1 MEEDF
6 DMTGNVE
13 SEDPQWG
20 ALTTEQKKEL
30 MMAVFE
36 DEEWYAGTP
45 AHVGGNS
52 LPEFGEIASRLSA
65 PKNDVMKYYAAWVK
79 TKGLNPQEVMNRA
92 KTMAAAPA
100 PAVEQAPSTAM
111 PVSMPPPSAGSSMT
125 QNVAGSMKN
134 ALMQDMLG
142 SMFGGQPTNTPGGD
156 MKYMMGMM
164 MMTNMLDSERRQ
176 HEAQMQLQREQFL
189 AQQNNTIRQE
199 QQQRQDSMMT
209 MQMNFMNS
217 MMKEGRKSGEDE
229 FGTLL
234 KAAAMEKVA
243 DNLFGGSESTAER
256 ILTKVLDP
264 DALGA
269 VVAGARGAMGARQSA
284 VPAGYDVPSYNP
296 YAQPLPPEES
306 VPPQQAPQ
314 QVPQQPQTDDRGF
327 FEGPEQN
334 NPSQMDVEVSPEEF
348 RDTLLGAFKQ
358 NMGAQLEDEKTRKAL
373 LEQID
378 IAVDVVRLKNP
389 ELTPQNQLERMSQEL
404 ILVRSL
410 RDIGMGL
417 RQAKS
422 YLDNGVSETT
432 VVDGIKNEINSQPV
446 FAQIFRENTY
456 EQMMGII
463 EPYKETGGVVH
474 DYNFLLQPDIANLCR
489 QVLASFKQG

>member
-6 DMTGNVE
+6 DMTGSVE
-13 SEDPQWG
+13 NDDPQWG

-45 AHVGGNS
+45 AHVGGSS

-79 TKGLNPQEVMNRA
+79 TKGLNPQEVMSRA
-92 KTMAAAPA
+92 KTMESAPA
-100 PAVEQAPSTAM
+100 PAVEQAPSAAM

-142 SMFGGQPTNTPGGD
+142 SMFGGQQQANTPGGD

-217 MMKEGRKSGEDE
+217 MMKE
-229 FGTLL
+229 
-234 KAAAMEKVA
+234 
-243 DNLFGGSESTAER
+243 ER
-256 ILTKVLDP
+256 
-264 DALGA
+264 
-269 VVAGARGAMGARQSA
+269 RR
-284 VPAGYDVPSYNP
+284 
-296 YAQPLPPEES
+296 
-306 VPPQQAPQ
+306 
-314 QVPQQPQTDDRGF
+314 
-327 FEGPEQN
+327 
-334 NPSQMDVEVSPEEF
+334 
-348 RDTLLGAFKQ
+348 
-358 NMGAQLEDEKTRKAL
+358 
-373 LEQID
+373 
-378 IAVDVVRLKNP
+378 
-389 ELTPQNQLERMSQEL
+389 
-404 ILVRSL
+404 
-410 RDIGMGL
+410 
-417 RQAKS
+417 
-422 YLDNGVSETT
+422 
-432 VVDGIKNEINSQPV
+432 
-446 FAQIFRENTY
+446 
-456 EQMMGII
+456 
-463 EPYKETGGVVH
+463 
-474 DYNFLLQPDIANLCR
+474 
-489 QVLASFKQG
+489 

>member
-6 DMTGNVE
+6 DMTGSVE
-13 SEDPQWG
+13 NDDPQWG

-45 AHVGGNS
+45 AHVGGSS

-79 TKGLNPQEVMNRA
+79 TKGLNPQEVMSRA
-92 KTMAAAPA
+92 KTMESAPA
-100 PAVEQAPSTAM
+100 PAVEQAPSAAM

-142 SMFGGQPTNTPGGD
+142 SMFGGQQQANTPGGD

-229 FGTLL
+229 FGTIL

-243 DNLFGGSESTAER
+243 DNLFGASESTAER

-306 VPPQQAPQ
+306 IPPQ
-314 QVPQQPQTDDRGF
+314 QVPAQPQTDDRGF
-327 FEGPEQN
+327 FEGPEQDA
-334 NPSQMDVEVSPEEF
+334 PSQMDVEVSAEEF
-348 RDTLLGAFKQ
+348 RDTLLGAFRQ

-378 IAVDVVRLKNP
+378 ISVDVVRLKNP

-422 YLDNGVSETT
+422 YLDNGVSEAT
-432 VVDGIKNEINSQPV
+432 VVEGIKNELNGQPV
-446 FAQIFRENTY
+446 LGQIFRENTY

-489 QVLASFKQG
+489 KVLASTQG

>member
-1 MEEDF
+1 MDEDF
-6 DMTGNVE
+6 DMSDAGDTD
-13 SEDPQWG
+13 DPQWSS
-20 ALTTEQKKEL
+20 LNTEQKKEL

-36 DEEWYAGTP
+36 DDEWYAGTP
-45 AHVGGNS
+45 AHMGGNS
-52 LPEFGEIASRLSA
+52 LPEFGEIAARLSA

-79 TKGLNPQEVMNRA
+79 TKGLNPQDVMNRA
-92 KTMAAAPA
+92 KTMDAAPS
-100 PAVEQAPSTAM
+100 PSVEQSPMAAM
-111 PVSMPPPSAGSSMT
+111 PMAMPSSPSPGSMT

-142 SMFGGQPTNTPGGD
+142 SMFGGQQQNSPGGD

-164 MMTNMLDSERRQ
+164 MMSNMLDSERRQ

-189 AQQNNTIRQE
+189 AQQNNAIRQE

-217 MMKEGRKSGEDE
+217 MMKEGRKSNEDE

-234 KAAAMEKVA
+234 KTAAMERVA
-243 DNLFGGSESTAER
+243 DNLFGASESTAER
-256 ILTKVLDP
+256 ILNKVLDP

-269 VVAGARGAMGARQSA
+269 VVAGARGAMANRQSA
-284 VPAGYDVPSYNP
+284 IPAGYDVPSYNP
-296 YAQPLPPEES
+296 YAQPLPPEEK
-306 VPPQQAPQ
+306 APRQ
-314 QVPQQPQTDDRGF
+314 RYEPTYRDDDRGF
-327 FEGPEQN
+327 FEGPEETG
-334 NPSQMDVEVSPEEF
+334 PSQMDIEVSDEEF
-348 RDTLLGAFKQ
+348 KETLLGAFKQ
-358 NMGAQLEDEKTRKAL
+358 NMGPQLEDEKTRKAL

-378 IAVDVVRLKNP
+378 IAVDVVRMKHP
-389 ELTPQNQLERMSQEL
+389 QLTPQNQLEKMSQEL

-422 YLDNGVSETT
+422 YLENGVSEST
-432 VVDGIKNEINSQPV
+432 VVEGIKKEINSQPV

-456 EQMMGII
+456 EQMMGLI

-489 QVLASFKQG
+489 QVLLSFKKR

>member
-1 MEEDF
+1 MEDDF
-6 DMTGNVE
+6 DMTNE
-13 SEDPQWG
+13 TDSEDPQWG
-20 ALTTEQKKEL
+20 VLTTEQKKEL

-36 DEEWYAGTP
+36 DDEWYAGTP
-45 AHVGGNS
+45 AHMGGKS

-79 TKGLNPQEVMNRA
+79 TKGLNPQEVMSRA
-92 KTMAAAPA
+92 KTMEPA
-100 PAVEQAPSTAM
+100 PSMSEPVQQQVAPPSMNPPVPTSTA
-111 PVSMPPPSAGSSMT
+111 
-125 QNVAGSMKN
+125 NVAGSMKS
-134 ALMQDMLG
+134 ALMNDMLG
-142 SMFGGQPTNTPGGD
+142 NMFGGQPQQNSQGAD

-164 MMTNMLDSERRQ
+164 MMSNMLDSERRQ

-189 AQQNNTIRQE
+189 AQQNNSIRQE

-217 MMKEGRKSGEDE
+217 MFKEGKKGGEDE

-243 DNLFGGSESTAER
+243 DNLFGASESTAER

-269 VVAGARGAMGARQSA
+269 VVAGARGAMATRQSA
-284 VPAGYDVPSYNP
+284 IPAGHDIPSYNP
-296 YAQPLPPEES
+296 YAQPLPPQEQI
-306 VPPQQAPQ
+306 PPQQIPPQ
-314 QVPQQPQTDDRGF
+314 PAEDDRGF
-327 FEGPEQN
+327 YEGPEQAG
-334 NPSQMDVEVSPEEF
+334 PSQMDVEVSTEEF
-348 RDTLLGAFKQ
+348 RETLLGAFKQ
-358 NMGAQLEDEKTRKAL
+358 NMGSQLEDEKTRKAL

-378 IAVDVVRLKNP
+378 ISVDVVRMKYP

-422 YLDNGVSETT
+422 YLDNGVSEST
-432 VVDGIKNEINSQPV
+432 VVDGIKNEINAQPV
-446 FAQIFRENTY
+446 FAQIFRENSY
-456 EQMMGII
+456 EQMMGLI
-463 EPYKETGGVVH
+463 EPYKDTGGVVH
-474 DYNFLLQPDIANLCR
+474 DYNFLLQPDTANLCR
-489 QVLASFKQG
+489 QVLQSFKQE

>member
-13 SEDPQWG
+13 SDDPQWG

-30 MMAVFE
+30 MMAVFD

-79 TKGLNPQEVMNRA
+79 TKGLNPQEVMSRA
-92 KTMAAAPA
+92 KTMESAPA
-100 PAVEQAPSTAM
+100 PAVEQAPSTVM

-142 SMFGGQPTNTPGGD
+142 SMFGGQQQANTPGGD

-229 FGTLL
+229 FGTIL

-243 DNLFGGSESTAER
+243 DNLFGASESTAER

-306 VPPQQAPQ
+306 IPPQ
-314 QVPQQPQTDDRGF
+314 QVPAQPQTDDRGF

-334 NPSQMDVEVSPEEF
+334 TPSQMDVEVSTEEF
-348 RDTLLGAFKQ
+348 RDTLLGAFRQ

-422 YLDNGVSETT
+422 YLDNGVSEAT
-432 VVDGIKNEINSQPV
+432 VVEGIKNEINSQPV

-456 EQMMGII
+456 EQMMGLI

-489 QVLASFKQG
+489 QVLLSFKQG